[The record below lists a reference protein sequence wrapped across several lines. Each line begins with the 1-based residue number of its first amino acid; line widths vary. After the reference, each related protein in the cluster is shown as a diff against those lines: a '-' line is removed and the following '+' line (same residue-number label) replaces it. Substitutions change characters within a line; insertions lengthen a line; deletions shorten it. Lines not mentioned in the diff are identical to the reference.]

1 MKNISIIIFALSMLL
16 VSCGYDNFDEP
27 TSVITGKVVYQ
38 GKTLSFRS
46 NALSLQLW
54 QSGFGLYTS
63 VGVAVNQNGTFKAL
77 MFDGKYKL
85 INASGTTQPWVL
97 RTDTV
102 FFDLNGSASVD
113 YEVTPYFLINDETFT
128 KSDTSILATCKIA
141 KIATTATLSNAT
153 LYISRTAMCDENYK
167 ESSQQILPAAMP
179 DLNNVN
185 LKAGITKRVRDQGYC
200 YVRIGVKASQASE
213 RLYTQVQKITF

>member
-1 MKNISIIIFALSMLL
+1 MKNISIIIIAISLL
-16 VSCGYDNFDEP
+16 LISCKYDNFDEP

-46 NALSLQLW
+46 NALFLQLW
-54 QSGFGLYTS
+54 QPGFGLYTS
-63 VGVAVNQNGTFKAL
+63 VSVAVNQNGTFNAL
-77 MFDGKYKL
+77 MFDGQYRL

-102 FFDLNGSASVD
+102 KFELAGTASVD
-113 YEVTPYFLINDETFT
+113 YEVTPYFLISDEVYTT
-128 KSDTSILATCKIA
+128 IDTSVVATCKIA

-153 LYISRTAMCDENYK
+153 LYISRTSMCDENYK
-167 ESSQQILPAAMP
+167 ESSLQILPAAMP
-179 DLNNVN
+179 DLNNVSI
-185 LKAGITKRVRDQGYC
+185 KAGITKRVRDQGYC
-200 YVRIGVKASQASE
+200 YVRVGVKASQASE